1 MTTRGGK
8 ATGHGV
14 AASME
19 PAEMK
24 PAETEQPAE
33 RQRLTGE
40 VPVEVV
46 PAGDVSL
53 EERLEVMARQLEEVT
68 SELRRQ
74 RQDRERWSELATDM
88 VPLAQEAMTK
98 VTTHLEEDACDFDN
112 VASLGHAFIRNAYV
126 LESWLGPLRVMAALA
141 EELGPL
147 ATPAM
152 SSLTNHLQQLDERGY
167 FSRAREV
174 ANVLDTV
181 VTSFSNDDV
190 KLLGDNIVL
199 ILQTVKQMTQP
210 EIMGMLGRAAVTLQ
224 EGETI
229 ADSKS
234 PSARALLR
242 QMRDPMVRRGM
253 ARLLATL
260 RSIGAD
266 APGGGDQA
274 GKEKVGGSTSD
285 RRSLDGRSLDGL
297 SPGRAAADEPTTDG
311 KAVRLP
317 AEVLQGPE

>member
-1 MTTRGGK
+1 MTARDSE
-8 ATGHGV
+8 AAGHGV
-14 AASME
+14 TASKE
-19 PAEMK
+19 PAEMEL
-24 PAETEQPAE
+24 P
-33 RQRLTGE
+33 GE
-40 VPVEVV
+40 APVEVA
-46 PAGDVSL
+46 PAREVSL
-53 EERLEVMARQLEEVT
+53 DERLEAMERQLAEVT
-68 SELRRQ
+68 SELRQQ

-181 VTSFSNDDV
+181 VTSFSNNDV

-224 EGETI
+224 EGEAI
-229 ADSKS
+229 ADSKP

-266 APGGGDQA
+266 APESGDQA
-274 GKEKVGGSTSD
+274 GKEQAGGSTSD
-285 RRSLDGRSLDGL
+285 KRSLDGRSLDGL
-297 SPGRAAADEPTTDG
+297 YPGETAADELSTDG
-311 KAVRLP
+311 KDVRLSADALP
-317 AEVLQGPE
+317 GPG